1 MEKLIIFY
9 QSFYENLL
17 KESICDDIEIL
28 AWIPCDTIS
37 SLTVD

>member
-17 KESICDDIEIL
+17 KQSIRDDIEIL
-28 AWIPCDTIS
+28 AWIP
-37 SLTVD
+37 L